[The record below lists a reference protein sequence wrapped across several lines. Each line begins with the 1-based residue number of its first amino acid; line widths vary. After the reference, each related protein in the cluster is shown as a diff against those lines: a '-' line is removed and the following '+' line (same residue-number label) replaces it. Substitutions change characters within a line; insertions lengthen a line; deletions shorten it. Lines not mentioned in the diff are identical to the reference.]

1 MNEDHVF
8 EEQFKSKYPKLF
20 KNLRYLEVS
29 TGWYDLIHKVSS
41 RIEQVNQGYSGDD
54 GIFASQIK
62 TKFGGLRYYISSE
75 NVSRSDVELVNAF
88 IAEAES
94 ISYSICEG
102 CGGDVD
108 QKIASRYASL
118 CSKCSIKVK

>member
-1 MNEDHVF
+1 MNEDRVF

-62 TKFGGLRYYISSE
+62 TKFGGLRYYYSSE
-75 NVSRSDVELVNAF
+75 NVSRSDVELINAF

-94 ISYSICEG
+94 LSYSICESCG
-102 CGGDVD
+102 CNID
-108 QKIASRYASL
+108 QKITSRYASL
-118 CSKCSIKVK
+118 CRECTIKAK